1 MRDFVR
7 DNSAWADFLI
17 SKAALILASVILFA
31 ALFHLVAG
39 FEGLEA
45 QEQLDSLARD
55 FKTAVDETGSKNFQ
69 REFQQE
75 FQGEFQESSYC
86 FEEKEIFR
94 DSPFGGDVKIR
105 VSGEYVY
112 LEAEADGKS
121 FRAVR
126 PFAFRVLP
134 FNESVLQEN
143 LRIRFGAEGSREA
156 PLIADYPEVEAFLQ
170 VLGTKEAVLDPGKNI
185 SLKKELIYVKDREG
199 VSAFGYILIY
209 Q

>member
-94 DSPFGGDVKIR
+94 DSPFGGDLKIR

>member
-69 REFQQE
+69 RELQQE

-94 DSPFGGDVKIR
+94 DSPFGGDIKIR

-143 LRIRFGAEGSREA
+143 LRIRFGAEGSRGSS
-156 PLIADYPEVEAFLQ
+156 PY
-170 VLGTKEAVLDPGKNI
+170 
-185 SLKKELIYVKDREG
+185 S
-199 VSAFGYILIY
+199 
-209 Q
+209 

>member
-143 LRIRFGAEGSREA
+143 LRIRFGAEGSRAA

>member
-94 DSPFGGDVKIR
+94 DSPFGGDIKIR